1 MAAVE
6 SGVLCGARTPGPAG
20 TEAAAVPAS
29 RNRAEAVAMT
39 KRFM

>member
-1 MAAVE
+1 VE
-6 SGVLCGARTPGPAG
+6 AENAPPDADRVAGPKG
-20 TEAAAVPAS
+20 TDAAAVPAS